1 MRKQI
6 CIFVIY
12 YVILLMLVSKHR
24 CKVNICIFRILQLLN
39 KRYLEK
45 LKEDWWKDKRK
56 CEKVEDQS
64 DGISIQNIGGVFI
77 VIFVGIGM
85 ACLTLIFEY
94 YWYKYRKSTKIIDVA
109 EDKTKMVEYNVT
121 DFRKRESDPKS
132 SMLRPRNV
140 TNTKTKF

>member
-1 MRKQI
+1 
-6 CIFVIY
+6 
-12 YVILLMLVSKHR
+12 MLVTKYR
-24 CKVNICIFRILQLLN
+24 CKVYILYICIFRILQLLN

-94 YWYKYRKSTKIIDVA
+94 YWYKYRKSTRSIDVA
-109 EDKTKMVEYNVT
+109 EEDKTQKVDYRVI
-121 DFRKRESDPKS
+121 DLHKKKSDSKNA
-132 SMLRPRNV
+132 MLRPRNV
-140 TNTKTKF
+140 NTRIKF

>member
-1 MRKQI
+1 MYI
-6 CIFVIY
+6 CI
-12 YVILLMLVSKHR
+12 S
-24 CKVNICIFRILQLLN
+24 RILQLLN

-109 EDKTKMVEYNVT
+109 EEDKTQKVDYNVT
-121 DFRKRESDPKS
+121 DFRKREPDPKN
-132 SMLRPRNV
+132 SMLRPRNI